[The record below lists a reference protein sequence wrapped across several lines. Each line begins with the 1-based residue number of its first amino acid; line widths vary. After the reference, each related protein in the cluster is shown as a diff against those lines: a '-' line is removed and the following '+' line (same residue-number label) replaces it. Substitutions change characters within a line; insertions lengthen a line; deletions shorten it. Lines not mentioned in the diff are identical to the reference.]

1 MQAHPLHHRGGSP
14 QAVPANGAAAEP
26 VTPGSAA
33 GRTAFRSPVGTLAQL
48 AAMAGMLTGLWV
60 AISPWFLTLQVPRG
74 GNATANDLIIGL
86 AIAGLG
92 LLTIT
97 GARSLEGLQPASL
110 LAGVW
115 LIISPFIL
123 DATVPVT
130 AAMYWSNIWSGA
142 IVIVAAL
149 AVLGL
154 GKSRAARLTPPARA
168 APFPPAGPARAF
180 PPARLSGPRGHGGSA
195 LATPHASGCQ
205 LAGRHRA
212 VRGCIS

>member
-1 MQAHPLHHRGGSP
+1 M
-14 QAVPANGAAAEP
+14 
-26 VTPGSAA
+26 
-33 GRTAFRSPVGTLAQL
+33 GTLAQL

-154 GKSRAARLTPPARA
+154 GKSRAA
-168 APFPPAGPARAF
+168 G
-180 PPARLSGPRGHGGSA
+180 
-195 LATPHASGCQ
+195 
-205 LAGRHRA
+205 
-212 VRGCIS
+212 